1 MPFGS
6 EGVEPGIG
14 VALSGGGF
22 RAALF
27 HIGTFWRLAE
37 LGVLPDLTR
46 ISSVSGGSIFSGV
59 LACHWKDIVGDAS
72 PLDAYQNLVVG
83 PLRQFCSQ
91 HIDSF
96 AIGEGL
102 LAIFGTAADAVEAK
116 YAPLMPLSLDQ
127 LPDSPTFV
135 FNASNLQTGRDFR
148 FSKPYMG
155 DYRIGLI
162 QKPTIA
168 VAKAATASSAFPPF
182 LSPVILDHP
191 GVFEPVAGADLNGNP
206 EYTDKIY
213 LADGGV
219 YDNLGLETVWNRCQ
233 TVLVSDAGA
242 PFKLATTVGSD
253 WVSQPL
259 RALDIAMDQ
268 ALGLRKR
275 VLMDEFER
283 NVRGGGYWGIA
294 TKIAAYDVANGLACS
309 DAIVLPLASM
319 RTRLNPFTEIEQ
331 SQLINWGYA
340 LCDAATRK
348 YAPQIVKSMT
358 APKWPCP
365 QYPLG

>member
-14 VALSGGGF
+14 LALSGGGF

-37 LGVLPDLTR
+37 LGVLPGLTR
-46 ISSVSGGSIFSGV
+46 VSSVSGGSIFSGV
-59 LACHWKDIVGDAS
+59 LACHWKDILGAAA

-102 LAIFGTAADAVEAK
+102 LSVFGTAADAVEAK

-127 LPDSPTFV
+127 LPESPTFV

-148 FSKPYMG
+148 FSKTYMG

-162 QKPTIA
+162 RNPTVA
-168 VAKAATASSAFPPF
+168 VAKAVTASSAFPPF
-182 LSPVILDHP
+182 LSPVVLDRP
-191 GVFEPVAGADLNGNP
+191 GAFEAVAGADLNDNP
-206 EYTDKIY
+206 DYTDRIY

-219 YDNLGLETVWNRCQ
+219 YDNLGLETVWKRFQ

-242 PFKLATTVGSD
+242 PFKLAAAVGTD

-259 RALDIAMDQ
+259 RALDIALDQ

-275 VLMDEFER
+275 VLMAEFEQ
-283 NVRGGGYWGIA
+283 NVRAGAYWGIA
-294 TKIAAYDVANGLACS
+294 TKIADYDLAGGLACR
-309 DAIVLPLASM
+309 DAIVLPLASI
-319 RTRLNPFTEIEQ
+319 RTRLNPFTETEQ

-358 APKWPCP
+358 AAKWPCP

>member
-242 PFKLATTVGSD
+242 PFKLATTVGRIGSA
-253 WVSQPL
+253 SRCARSIL
-259 RALDIAMDQ
+259 RWTRRWASAS
-268 ALGLRKR
+268 
-275 VLMDEFER
+275 
-283 NVRGGGYWGIA
+283 
-294 TKIAAYDVANGLACS
+294 ACS
-309 DAIVLPLASM
+309 WTSSSGTSEAAAIGASPPRSPPTMSRMGSPAAM
-319 RTRLNPFTEIEQ
+319 RSCCR
-331 SQLINWGYA
+331 SHRCARG
-340 LCDAATRK
+340 
-348 YAPQIVKSMT
+348 
-358 APKWPCP
+358 
-365 QYPLG
+365 